1 MKSKLRFKQ
10 LASVKIGDSRSL
22 VISSVNDSAD
32 GFTIAQQ
39 LNVQERGKT
48 ISVFL
53 KGGIQIPD
61 VQSLVDIRDAINVA
75 LARISDQGN
84 IQNDENEWDKNNY

>member
-84 IQNDENEWDKNNY
+84 TQNDENEWDKNNY

>member
-61 VQSLVDIRDAINVA
+61 VQSLTDIRDAINVA
-75 LARISDQGN
+75 LTRLSDQKDVQGEE
-84 IQNDENEWDKNNY
+84 IDWY

>member
-75 LARISDQGN
+75 LARLSDVQDGE
-84 IQNDENEWDKNNY
+84 NDWDKNNY